1 MGAAWSN
8 SARGGS
14 IDDREIDVQIY
25 NDLLEH
31 ASAVSAQRTAQWF
44 QKMGRTQR
52 YHVALD
58 SIRSQPELWMPDNKD
73 PKDELVQREIL
84 DAMIEVGISGIMEHI

>member
-8 SARGGS
+8 SARGGALE
-14 IDDREIDVQIY
+14 DRDTEVKIY

-31 ASAVSAQRTAQWF
+31 ASAVSAQRTAQLF

-58 SIRSQPELWMPDNKD
+58 SIRSQPELWMPSNKD
-73 PKDELVQREIL
+73 PKDELVQRQIL
-84 DAMIEVGISGIMEHI
+84 EAMIEVGIAGIMEHI